1 MKPLPEKLIF
11 AVISKFYYN
20 TRNGASKNASLRNL
34 INVIYAQG
42 RTTMCYAA
50 GQQSKEKL

>member
-1 MKPLPEKLIF
+1 MNLLPEKLIF

-20 TRNGASKNASLRNL
+20 TRNGASKNASLRHL
-34 INVIYAQG
+34 INVIYAEG
-42 RTTMCYAA
+42 YAA